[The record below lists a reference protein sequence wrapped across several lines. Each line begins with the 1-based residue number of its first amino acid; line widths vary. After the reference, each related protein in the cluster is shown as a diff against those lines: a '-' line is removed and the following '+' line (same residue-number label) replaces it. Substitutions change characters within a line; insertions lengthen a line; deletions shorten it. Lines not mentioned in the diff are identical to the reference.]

1 VVRYDPSGS
10 VLSTCSGVPCV
21 VTLWANLAD
30 VSTRGIAATADGGF
44 VVIGTAALA
53 SATFTATGPVGTAV
67 PDLVKAAG
75 SVAAPSGAQYVVR
88 YSSQGVPLWIA
99 MMAVAEGE
107 FTDVFSV
114 TEQEGGDIV
123 VTLGRAAGAAV
134 TRLQISDGLNQLT
147 NFATTI
153 GNNAYVVSFD
163 GITGAVRSPIPTTL
177 RSPTPA
183 SGVLAGVSSLGTSGG
198 VAVVGQ
204 SGLGANNIVTI
215 QGNTNPTFVTLQP
228 ASGVAVVLSRLNRQ
242 LNPAWG
248 TQVSGPGNDVSG
260 DVGSG

>member
-1 VVRYDPSGS
+1 MARYDPSGS
-10 VLSTCSGVPCV
+10 VLDTCSGVPCV
-21 VTLWANLAD
+21 VTLWGNLAD

-67 PDLVKAAG
+67 PDRTKTGA
-75 SVAAPSGAQYVVR
+75 VAAPSGAQYVVR
-88 YSSQGVPLWIA
+88 YSSEGVPLWIA

-107 FTDVFSV
+107 FTDIFSV

-147 NFATTI
+147 NFATTS

-163 GITGAVRSPIPTTL
+163 GITGAVRSPVPTTL

-183 SGVLAGVSSLGTSGG
+183 SGVLAGVSSLSTAGG

-204 SGLGANNIVTI
+204 SGLGTSNVVTI

-248 TQVSGPGNDVSG
+248 TQVSGPSDDVSG